1 MDVENNKQGGQ
12 FLKDISFDS
21 DVYIIAEIGMNHD
34 GSLGNA
40 IKLVEAAAGAG
51 VDAVK
56 FQMHISDAETTRDAP
71 SPPYFKEETRFDYFN
86 RTAFSNKQWGT
97 LIEKC
102 HDIKVDFVIS
112 PFSEEAVQRCKELN
126 VDCLKI
132 ASGEVNN
139 VFLLNA
145 VQKSWVPSIL
155 SSGMSPFRELDDA
168 VKILATHGD
177 LKAVLQCSSKYP
189 CAPNETGLNVM
200 DDLKS
205 RYDSIPI
212 GLSDH
217 TIRNYASYAAVTL
230 GAKVIEKHFTLTKK
244 AYGPDAKFSLE
255 PKEMAELVEGIRSI
269 EKMIGSMIDK
279 DNIKQYSEMRKVFC
293 KSIVA
298 KEKINKGDKI
308 IYTMLTAKKPGNG
321 LLPNELPVVLNKT
334 AKRDINKDEIVLL
347 DDVE

>member
-1 MDVENNKQGGQ
+1 MK
-12 FLKDISFDS
+12 KISFDS

-40 IKLVEAAAGAG
+40 LKLIEAAAESG

-56 FQMHISDAETTRDAP
+56 FQMHVSDAETTRDAP
-71 SPPYFKEETRFDYFN
+71 SPPYFTEETRYEYFN
-86 RTAFSNKQWGT
+86 RTAFSDEQWGI
-97 LIEKC
+97 LIKRC
-102 HDIKVDFVIS
+102 HELRVDFVIS
-112 PFSEEAVQRCKELN
+112 PFSEEAVHRCRKLN

-145 VQKSWVPSIL
+145 VQEARIPSIL
-155 SSGMSPFRELDDA
+155 SSGMSPFEELDDA
-168 VKILATHGD
+168 VNILAKEGF
-177 LKAVLQCSSKYP
+177 LKAILQCSSKYP
-189 CAPNETGLNVM
+189 CTPDEVGLNVIN
-200 DDLKS
+200 DLKN
-205 RYDSIPI
+205 RYAGIPV

-217 TIRNYASYAAVTL
+217 TVRNYASYAAVTS

-255 PKEMAELVEGIRSI
+255 PQEIAELVEGIRSI
-269 EKMIGSMIDK
+269 EKMMGSMVEK
-279 DNIKQYSEMRKVFC
+279 DNIKQYSEMRKIFC

-298 KEKINKGDKI
+298 KEKIKKGEKI
-308 IYTMLTAKKPGNG
+308 IYSMLTSKKPGNG
-321 LLPNELPVVLNKT
+321 LLPNKLSVILNKA
-334 AKRDINKDEIVLL
+334 AKREINKDEMILS